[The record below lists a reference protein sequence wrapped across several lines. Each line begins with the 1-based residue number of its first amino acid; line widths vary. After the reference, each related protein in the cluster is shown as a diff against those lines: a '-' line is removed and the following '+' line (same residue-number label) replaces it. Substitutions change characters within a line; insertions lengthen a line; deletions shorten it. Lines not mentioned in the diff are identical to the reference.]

1 MVKASQPVNE
11 IPYFRQSF
19 FDTSFQKDLSLTP
32 HNLKHVL
39 LRFVPLIEISL
50 QAEGVFVECGIGY
63 GRTLQIIT
71 TLLLLKDKSRVVF
84 GFDSFEGFPE
94 PTKEDLTGKVYSK
107 QGDWKYVKPH
117 HIYEIISPTQGFTES
132 VETRI
137 YPGFFEDSISQEIL
151 ADIESLNGIAFLHL
165 DVDLYQSYICTLSRF
180 WDLVNK
186 GGVILFDEY
195 HLSSQDKFPGAYKA
209 VNEFLVSKGID
220 PQSSIR
226 TDGTGRCYLIK
237 E

>member
-1 MVKASQPVNE
+1 M
-11 IPYFRQSF
+11 
-19 FDTSFQKDLSLTP
+19 
-32 HNLKHVL
+32 
-39 LRFVPLIEISL
+39 
-50 QAEGVFVECGIGY
+50 
-63 GRTLQIIT
+63 
-71 TLLLLKDKSRVVF
+71 
-84 GFDSFEGFPE
+84 
-94 PTKEDLTGKVYSK
+94 
-107 QGDWKYVKPH
+107 KPH

-132 VETRI
+132 VEIRI

-151 ADIESLNGIAFLHL
+151 ADIESLKGIAFLHL
-165 DVDLYQSYICTLSRF
+165 DVDLYQSYLCTLSRF